1 MGMNSPRARDKAIYL
16 MNEEGK
22 QVTVEF
28 LLNHL
33 AVEDGN
39 TQHKFL
45 SQLNSN
51 SSINMIAY
59 DHRQNR
65 GKSNKGK
72 QNSGRNGTQNKTR
85 VQTSSSTTQP
95 SRKPPGMEGKCMRCG
110 KPEHTQGQKCAAK
123 NAKCKECH
131 KIGHFYKVCQ
141 SKKKTRRANLAQATP
156 QAEHDTHIDEC
167 GIRQPN
173 PPTVNMLKLVN
184 HIGTTSG
191 SQEKYLK
198 FPIDVDPR
206 GPYKNHLIVRVD
218 TGADVNCMNEKT
230 FRKLFPKVKLSVC
243 PYEIQNF
250 GNSTA
255 DISILGQFR
264 TYLQFWGEKYLNTFI
279 VTNAND
285 CPNLLSHG
293 ATFRMGVLLPN
304 YLEENVVKGE
314 NVPNFNISTSTGS
327 SNVFQI
333 LQDLWLKQ
341 YQETRTAQP
350 STTAT
355 TCIAT
360 QLTPLMTYG
369 YTSANQNNQSTG
381 MPTPIT
387 SMSES
392 LTFPRTTI
400 PAKITPRSRQPTS
413 ERHQNSSRNGHSP
426 YCMHVHQPQ
435 SQVCKSGESLAL
447 RKVKTPHNGKT
458 SVSRFPLTKQDIL
471 SQYSGCFEG
480 IGHFPGD
487 PYRFHLKPDYKPA
500 RHAPRK
506 VPVHFEAAFKEEID
520 SLVKQGILEEVKEH
534 TDWVNS
540 YVIVEKDTGNQHAP
554 NHTVKK
560 KLRICL
566 DPRDLNE
573 ALEREPYHTR
583 SVDEITAKLQGMTVF
598 TIVDFKKGYWMVVL
612 HPDSRKLTCM
622 ALPFGRFQ
630 WTRLPMGTVVAQD
643 IFQSK
648 LDAIFIGME
657 GVTGTADDMII
668 AGKDEMEHDRN
679 FLAFMEKCME
689 NNLTLNAEKIQF
701 KQSQVSF
708 YGHIWSENGISPD
721 PKKIQ
726 ALKHMEFPP
735 DKETMRSFLGMIN
748 YLNRYSALSAHLAA
762 PLSSLTHQATDYKP
776 GKTHLENFQ

>member
-1 MGMNSPRARDKAIYL
+1 MP
-16 MNEEGK
+16 
-22 QVTVEF
+22 
-28 LLNHL
+28 
-33 AVEDGN
+33 
-39 TQHKFL
+39 
-45 SQLNSN
+45 
-51 SSINMIAY
+51 
-59 DHRQNR
+59 
-65 GKSNKGK
+65 
-72 QNSGRNGTQNKTR
+72 
-85 VQTSSSTTQP
+85 
-95 SRKPPGMEGKCMRCG
+95 KC
-110 KPEHTQGQKCAAK
+110 
-123 NAKCKECH
+123 
-131 KIGHFYKVCQ
+131 
-141 SKKKTRRANLAQATP
+141 ANLAQATP
-156 QAEHDTHIDEC
+156 QAEQDTHIDEC

-173 PPTVNMLKLVN
+173 PPMVNMLKLVN

-191 SQEKYLK
+191 SQEKHLK

-206 GPYKNHLIVRVD
+206 GPYKNHLIIRVD
-218 TGADVNCMNEKT
+218 TGADVSCMNEKT
-230 FRKLFPKVKLSVC
+230 FRRLFPKVKLSVC

-255 DISILGQFR
+255 DISILGQFH
-264 TYLQFWGEKYLNTFI
+264 TYLQFRGEKYLNTFI

-304 YLEENVVKGE
+304 YPEENVVKGE
-314 NVPNFNISTSTGS
+314 NVPNFNISTSTGAL
-327 SNVFQI
+327 NVFQI

-341 YQETRTAQP
+341 YQETSSSQTRTSQP
-350 STTAT
+350 STTTCIATQTTPLMTYSSTSANQNTDT
-355 TCIAT
+355 TCLAT

-369 YTSANQNNQSTG
+369 YTSANQNTG
-381 MPTPIT
+381 MATPIT

-392 LTFPRTTI
+392 STPSRTTM
-400 PAKITPRSRQPTS
+400 PAKTTPRSRQPTS
-413 ERHQNSSRNGHSP
+413 ERHQNSSRNGHP
-426 YCMHVHQPQ
+426 PHCMHVHQLQ
-435 SQVCKSGESLAL
+435 SQVCKPGESLAL

-471 SQYSGCFEG
+471 SQYSSCFEG
-480 IGHFPGD
+480 IGCFPGD
-487 PYRFHLKPDYKPA
+487 LYRFHLKPDYKPA

-506 VPVHFEAAFKEEID
+506 VPVHLETAFKEEID

-573 ALEREPYHTR
+573 ALKREPYHTR

-612 HPDSRKLTCM
+612 HLDSRRLTCM

-630 WTRLPMGTVVAQD
+630 WTHLPMGTVVAQD

-657 GVTGTADDMII
+657 GVTGIADDMIL

-689 NNLTLNAEKIQF
+689 NYLTLNAEKIQF

-735 DKETMRSFLGMIN
+735 GKETMRSFLGMIN
-748 YLNRYSALSAHLAA
+748 YLNRYSVLSAHLAA